1 MNKTREPFV
10 AVVVASVLLVSGS
23 SPAAATAP
31 EITAETWLN
40 SEPLSMPELRGKV
53 VLVEF
58 WTYGCYNCKNVEPY
72 LQRWHNRYADQ
83 GLVILAVHSPE
94 FDYESKLDNVRRYI
108 ADNGIDYAVPVDN
121 DFSTWRAFGNRAW
134 PTFYLIDKRGEVVY
148 SHIGEGA
155 YEKTEATIRR
165 LLAENAAS

>member
-1 MNKTREPFV
+1 
-10 AVVVASVLLVSGS
+10 
-23 SPAAATAP
+23 
-31 EITAETWLN
+31 
-40 SEPLSMPELRGKV
+40 
-53 VLVEF
+53 
-58 WTYGCYNCKNVEPY
+58 

-121 DFSTWRAFGNRAW
+121 DFSTWRAFGNRAR

>member
-58 WTYGCYNCKNVEPY
+58 WTYGCYIC
-72 LQRWHNRYADQ
+72 
-83 GLVILAVHSPE
+83 
-94 FDYESKLDNVRRYI
+94 
-108 ADNGIDYAVPVDN
+108 
-121 DFSTWRAFGNRAW
+121 
-134 PTFYLIDKRGEVVY
+134 
-148 SHIGEGA
+148 
-155 YEKTEATIRR
+155 
-165 LLAENAAS
+165 

>member
-1 MNKTREPFV
+1 METKAGRTV
-10 AVVVASVLLVSGS
+10 ATILIFVLLASS
-23 SPAAATAP
+23 LSPAAATAP

-40 SEPLSMPELRGKV
+40 SEPLSMRELRGRV

-72 LQRWHNRYADQ
+72 VQRWHERYADQ
-83 GLVILAVHSPE
+83 GLVVLAVHSPE
-94 FDYESKLDNVRRYI
+94 FEYESKLDNVRRYV
-108 ADNGIDYAVPVDN
+108 ADNDIAYPVAVDN

-134 PTFYLIDKRGEVVY
+134 PTFYLIDKQGDVVY

-155 YEKTEATIRR
+155 YDRTEATIRR
-165 LLAENAAS
+165 LLAEAADG